1 MLFIYPY
8 QTIFSFFPPNVI
20 MHTLKITSAI
30 KKMTV
35 NELGDFI
42 YENYYKRIKFARE
55 NSYYSIKKKKKKY
68 LQLIATKLT

>member
-1 MLFIYPY
+1 
-8 QTIFSFFPPNVI
+8 

-42 YENYYKRIKFARE
+42 YENYYERIKFARE